1 MTTNRRMQSA
11 LRASLEKED
20 AALSRRL
27 PAVAKSGTP
36 KGRSKATT
44 AATATVGRS
53 KNAAT
58 PATAREPV
66 EKPAAPTARRGRT
79 SAQRKVA
86 TPAMPLKS
94 RSRPTAPAAPAANAA
109 PKARSPAKAEKRVRR
124 TFSIAASDVG
134 RLDSLKAAVAASGRK
149 CRRSSLVRAGLALL
163 ERQDAAAVAALVDAL
178 PAIRKKG
185 RVRK

>member
-1 MTTNRRMQSA
+1 MTTNRKMQSA

-27 PAVAKSGTP
+27 PAVTKSGTP
-36 KGRSKATT
+36 KGRSKMTA
-44 AATATVGRS
+44 AATASAGRS
-53 KNAAT
+53 KNVAT
-58 PATAREPV
+58 PATAREPA

-79 SAQRKVA
+79 AAQPKVT

-134 RLDSLKAAVAASGRK
+134 RLDSLKASVAASGRK

-163 ERQDAAAVAALVDAL
+163 ELEDAASIAVLLDAL
-178 PAIRKKG
+178 PPIRRKG